1 MSKSPTTTTTTSVQ
15 SPTSASTITPTFAQ
29 PSTTKATS
37 PAKSAPSTTSSSPSP
52 PMAKPSPLS
61 PQLQVQEKPKSS
73 EKFNPSNYRPL
84 LPPGGPR
91 PRIMEDFISNGG
103 RVTAFAPPDPA
114 KELVTLRKPT
124 VHKSVPK
131 VQAPTA
137 LARQP
142 TGTVLDKIQAE
153 LAETRRRVE

>member
-1 MSKSPTTTTTTSVQ
+1 MGRREMSKSPTTTTSLQ
-15 SPTSASTITPTFAQ
+15 SPTSAST
-29 PSTTKATS
+29 TKAST
-37 PAKSAPSTTSSSPSP
+37 PAKSSSPP
-52 PMAKPSPLS
+52 PAMATTPSPAS
-61 PQLQVQEKPKSS
+61 PQLQVQEKPRPS

-84 LPPGGPR
+84 LAPGGVR

-103 RVTAFAPPDPA
+103 RVTAFAPQDHA

-124 VHKSVPK
+124 VYKSVPK

-153 LAETRRRVE
+153 LAETRRREDELKRSRKQQLS